1 MAIEIRI
8 PRLGWAG
15 EEATF
20 ASWRKQDGE
29 RVNAGE
35 ALIDLEG
42 DKALQ
47 EVESLDSGTLR
58 LLPDS
63 PKAGD
68 LVRAG
73 QLIGYLLAEG
83 EALPTDAQSPSVPSG
98 QAERPSPVPEAA
110 SPDPAGVTPARQGVA
125 TSGAPSTPRARRV
138 AGELG
143 VDVGNVVGSGKAG
156 RVRERDVR
164 AAAAALPAPSLEDGL
179 ADTNPESV
187 PVSVTRR
194 VIAERMSRSLAET
207 APVTLTSLVD
217 ATNLVSLRQQ
227 FKASTSGAP
236 VPAYTDIVAKLAAA
250 TIVRLP
256 AISGQWQGDRIV
268 RPHRISI
275 GIAVDTEY
283 GLVVPVVRDVP
294 RLTLAEVTRTS
305 RSLID
310 AAHAR
315 KLKAED
321 MAGGVFTITNLGTFG
336 IDGFTPIINQPESAI
351 LGLGAIR
358 KVTAVMEGKNILI
371 RDQMTVSLTFDHRVL
386 DGAPAARFLQT
397 LVNAIENPMVGLLE
411 MASGSAGN
419 GVP

>member
-20 ASWRKQDGE
+20 ACWRKQDGE
-29 RVNAGE
+29 KVNAGE

-58 LLPDS
+58 LLPNS

-68 LVRAG
+68 LVQAG

-83 EALPTDAQSPSVPSG
+83 EALPAGIGPSTPTDPVAGRPPAAPAASELQSAVILP
-98 QAERPSPVPEAA
+98 AERPAVPG
-110 SPDPAGVTPARQGVA
+110 SV
-125 TSGAPSTPRARRV
+125 PSTPRARRIAVDLSVDLAQV
-138 AGELG
+138 A
-143 VDVGNVVGSGKAG
+143 GSGKGG
-156 RVRERDVR
+156 RIRERDVR
-164 AAAAALPAPSLEDGL
+164 AAAAAMPAPAQGDGPSDSRD
-179 ADTNPESV
+179 APISV
-187 PVSVTRR
+187 MRR
-194 VIAERMSRSLAET
+194 VIADRMIQSLAQT

-217 ATNLVSLRQQ
+217 VTNLVGLRRQ
-227 FKASTSGAP
+227 FKSSNGGAL
-236 VPAYTDIVAKLAAA
+236 VPAYTDIIAKLVAA

-256 AISGQWQGDRIV
+256 AISGQWQGNQISLPRT
-268 RPHRISI
+268 ISI
-275 GIAVDTEY
+275 GIAVDTEH

-294 RLTLAEVTRTS
+294 RLTLTEVTRAS
-305 RSLID
+305 RALIE

-315 KLKAED
+315 KLKADD
-321 MAGGVFTITNLGTFG
+321 MAGGVFTITNLGTYG
-336 IDGFTPIINQPESAI
+336 VDGFTPIINQPESAI

-358 KVTAVMEGKNILI
+358 KVAAVVDGKNIMI

-397 LVNAIENPMVGLLE
+397 LVEAMENPMVWLLE
-411 MASGSAGN
+411 APPGAAGSELR
-419 GVP
+419 